1 MTLTQQ
7 FLIVLIFPAGF
18 LVMAAYSVWRRA
30 YRPRIVPAWVL
41 TLLTGAAWTSS
52 LLSYYGG
59 VAFSPAV
66 TFTWQGLGRYL
77 LSFMSLAL
85 LLTTT
90 RYLLTPRREFRL
102 VLSLSA
108 AFWLIALLLDPNLWP
123 YEIGSVQLA
132 GQVVT
137 HFYLWSAVWVA
148 SWLVALLAAWLL
160 TRRAYLNSPGA
171 MHRNQLAYWQLMLL
185 LFGVGGAVAL
195 VQHPG
200 QPIWQEV
207 GAAVQLMAAW
217 LGVYHLTH
225 TALPD
230 LRVALRRLTGRLATA
245 AVLFALSVFA
255 LWFLV
260 LDVLPRTTEPLVAI
274 VLGAA
279 VFTLLFLV
287 VNRLV
292 RNLLL
297 RLLLPSVTASRPSLA
312 EQPDI
317 LASLADPLLLGEL
330 VLRHVQ
336 ANLSVEDGQLFWLA
350 EEGPGRV
357 LLQPVASIGSRAAEA
372 LSFIAESSFI
382 DFLRR
387 APAGAL
393 AQYDLDALELFADLP
408 EDEREGLRR
417 WQDELYIPLRIGD
430 QLVGLL
436 GLGNKYNGLP
446 YTNQDIDWL
455 QALGGQAG
463 LLLWQSQQLAT
474 LQQEHAQINAEWVRL
489 TYRNQQLEAL
499 NQLHHQFAGLV
510 TPDLRRPAIALDN
523 QLQQLKD
530 GAVADEQTW
539 TQLSE
544 QVAAL
549 RPPLDNLV
557 TLAAHLQDEPAM
569 AFSPVHIIDVARQV
583 RRGLATMA
591 DARKVTVNLD
601 VAPRLPA
608 VRGDE
613 ERLVEALRHVV
624 HNAIKYNKIG
634 GDVQIHCF
642 LEGEEICIAV
652 SDKGVGIPPERIDQV
667 WTAFKGD
674 GTGRYNNAM
683 PSLGLL
689 FARYIVAAHGG
700 RMTVASEYGAGSTF
714 MIFLPPAGDVGSD

>member
-18 LVMAAYSVWRRA
+18 LAMAAYSVWRRA
-30 YRPRIVPAWVL
+30 YRPRIVPARAL

-59 VAFSPAV
+59 VALSPAAA
-66 TFTWQGLGRYL
+66 FTWQGLGRYL

-90 RYLLTPRREFRL
+90 RYLLTPRRESRL
-102 VLSLSA
+102 VLGLSA

-148 SWLVALLAAWLL
+148 GWLVALLAAWLL

-171 MHRNQLAYWQLMLL
+171 MHRNQLAYWELMLL
-185 LFGVGGAVAL
+185 LFGAGGAVAL

-225 TALPD
+225 TSLPD

-297 RLLLPSVTASRPSLA
+297 RLLLPSVTAGRPSLA
-312 EQPDI
+312 EQPEI

-350 EEGPGRV
+350 EGDPGRV
-357 LLQPVASIGSRAAEA
+357 LLQPVASIGSRAADV
-372 LSFIAESSFI
+372 LSFTAESPFI

-417 WQDELYIPLRIGD
+417 WQDELYIPLRIDD

-474 LQQEHAQINAEWVRL
+474 LQQEHAQINKEWVRL
-489 TYRNQQLEAL
+489 AYRNQQLEAL
-499 NQLHHQFAGLV
+499 NELHRQFTGLV

-523 QLQQLKD
+523 QLQQLRD
-530 GAVADEQTW
+530 DAVVDEQTW
-539 TQLSE
+539 AQLSE
-544 QVAAL
+544 QLAAL
-549 RPPLDNLV
+549 RLPLDNLV
-557 TLAAHLQDEPAM
+557 TLAAHLQDEQAM
-569 AFSPVHIIDVARQV
+569 AFAPVHMIDVARQV

-613 ERLVEALRHVV
+613 GRLVEALRHVV
-624 HNAIKYNKIG
+624 HNAIKFNKIG
-634 GDVQIHCF
+634 GAVQIHCF

-674 GTGRYNNAM
+674 GPGRYSNAA
-683 PSLGLL
+683 PSTGLL

-714 MIFLPPAGDVGSD
+714 TIFLPPAGNIASD